1 MKKWIVGVLALFA
14 FTGLKAQDSNVLS
27 AWEYMSTYNSEKSS
41 GNMGVAIENLIRAKE
56 AIDAASVD
64 EKTLGKSKTWKRRA
78 EVYIAI
84 MIEQDPSLAPYKST
98 VIDEIYKSVQK
109 ARTVEVNPK
118 NNKPKIFEE
127 DLLISQAYY
136 LCDTLFKSG
145 SARYLSKD
153 FETAGMFFE
162 KRYTLLKELGRTD
175 TVSLNNMF
183 LSAYRGKQLDK
194 ALELGN
200 TLMGFGIADPNLYG
214 TMARIYQEKGDAA
227 KGLQIIKDARTK
239 YPKNTEFITEEL
251 NYYLSTGDN
260 ANAVKVIDE
269 AIVAFGDQKEM
280 LKTLYFNS
288 GVLYS
293 QLGDRAKS
301 REYYEK
307 ALQIDPEYY
316 GALNNFAAM
325 VLDEA
330 NVFVKE
336 ANQLPL
342 SETKKYDE
350 LKKKAD
356 VLYKE
361 AAQYLE
367 KAYAKN
373 PNEKLKATILEIYIK
388 LKDEAK
394 VAQYK

>member
-27 AWEYMSTYNSEKSS
+27 AWEYMSTYNSEKAG

-56 AIDAASVD
+56 AIDAASLD

-84 MIEQDPSLAPYKST
+84 MIEKDPSLGPYKAT

-145 SARYLSKD
+145 SARFLSKD
-153 FETAGMFFE
+153 YQTAGIFFE
-162 KRYTLLKELGRTD
+162 KRYTLLKELGVND
-175 TVSLNNMF
+175 TVTFNNMF
-183 LSAYRGKQLDK
+183 LSAYNDKSFDK
-194 ALELGN
+194 AILIGNQLLEWN
-200 TLMGFGIADPNLYG
+200 SPDPKLYG
-214 TMARIYQEKGDAA
+214 SMARIYQEKGDAA
-227 KGLQIIKDARTK
+227 KGLQVIKDARTK
-239 YPKNTEFITEEL
+239 FPQNTQFITEEL
-251 NYYLSTGDN
+251 NFYLSSGDN

-269 AIVAFGDQKEM
+269 AIVAFADQKDM
-280 LKTLYFNS
+280 LKELYFNS

-293 QLGDRAKS
+293 QLGDIQKS
-301 REYYEK
+301 REFYQK
-307 ALQIDPEYY
+307 TLQIDSDYY
-316 GALNNFAAM
+316 GALNNFAAIL
-325 VLDEA
+325 LDEA

-342 SETKKYDE
+342 NETKKYDE

-356 VLYKE
+356 GLYAE

-373 PNEKLKATILEIYIK
+373 PNEKLKAIILEIYIK